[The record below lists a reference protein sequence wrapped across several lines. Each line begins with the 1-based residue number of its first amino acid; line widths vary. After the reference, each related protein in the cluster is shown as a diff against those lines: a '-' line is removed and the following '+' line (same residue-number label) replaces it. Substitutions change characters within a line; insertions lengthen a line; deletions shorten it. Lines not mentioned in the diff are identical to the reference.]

1 MSRIQTNTVATFD
14 YSLHTTAGDLI
25 DQGSQFSYLH
35 GHNALLLGMEAA
47 LEGKSAGEEINELIT
62 PEGAFGPI
70 IEEQP
75 LRIPSAQFGNAFER
89 IDVGTPIPVK
99 DKDGNDVVLYVQ
111 EKATDHALLSRNHP
125 FAGVSFFFEAR
136 VLAVRAALQDEID
149 AKTAYGADGTDRPSS
164 CACC

>member
-1 MSRIQTNTVATFD
+1 MPCCLVWR
-14 YSLHTTAGDLI
+14 LHWR
-25 DQGSQFSYLH
+25 
-35 GHNALLLGMEAA
+35 
-47 LEGKSAGEEINELIT
+47 KSAGEEINELIT

-111 EKATDHALLSRNHP
+111 EKASDHALLNREITPLLECP
-125 FAGVSFFFEAR
+125 FSLRLVC
-136 VLAVRAALQDEID
+136 L
-149 AKTAYGADGTDRPSS
+149 P
-164 CACC
+164 